1 MVPYNTCIYR
11 TKGTNFGSINK
22 YQNFDT
28 PGIPTDLTIIF
39 PIAHSKMSITFNYF
53 GIPARGEATR
63 VALAYAGKKFIDN
76 RLGFPEYGA
85 SKWAGKGLPVLEM
98 DDREYFQ
105 SLAMLRY
112 AGKLGGL
119 YPKNPLEALRVD
131 EIVYITED
139 VMSHLFKTFG
149 AEDDTIAKEVLS
161 GKVDILL
168 KILMSKID
176 DNPLSSDVNDW
187 DSLVKFFKSK
197 FTPRSSSKFCVGDSL
212 TIADLQVH
220 AMIMTVEAGFLTGIP
235 KTLISDSYASLMDTK
250 AAVMTD
256 PKVSSYYSSL

>member
-1 MVPYNTCIYR
+1 
-11 TKGTNFGSINK
+11 
-22 YQNFDT
+22 
-28 PGIPTDLTIIF
+28 
-39 PIAHSKMSITFNYF
+39 MSITLNYF

-63 VALAYAGKKFIDN
+63 VALAYAGKKFVDN

-85 SKWAGKGLPVLEM
+85 SKWAGQGLPVLEM
-98 DDREYFQ
+98 NGREYFQ

-119 YPKNPLEALRVD
+119 YPKNHIDSLRVD

-149 AEDDTIAKEVLS
+149 AKDDTIAKEVLS
-161 GKVDILL
+161 GKVDTLL
-168 KILMSKID
+168 KILISRID
-176 DNPLSSDVNDW
+176 NNPLSSDITDW
-187 DSLVKFFKSK
+187 DSFVQVFKSK

-220 AMIMTVEAGFLTGIP
+220 AMIATVEAGFLTGIP
-235 KTLISDSYASLMDTK
+235 KTLISDKYVSLMDTK
-250 AAVMTD
+250 AAVMSD